1 MQELP
6 QVLHNNLIKQH
17 LKLQSQILKSL
28 NISVNE
34 TGSIICS
41 WKVLTPGQLKLTM
54 KKVSEKKAVIRKELQ
69 DELKAAGALN
79 AETIK
84 Q

>member
-6 QVLHNNLIKQH
+6 KVLHNNLIKQH
-17 LKLQSQILKSL
+17 LKIQSQIPKSL
-28 NISVNE
+28 NISVSE
-34 TGSIICS
+34 TGSIVCT
-41 WKVLTPGQLKLTM
+41 WKVLTQGQLKLTM
-54 KKVSEKKAVIRKELQ
+54 KKVSEKKAIIRKELQ

-79 AETIK
+79 AENIK